1 MSRLLR
7 FFERKATDIF
17 LKEQSMNPETIPYRL
32 ITVYNF
38 ILSYRAAIRGK
49 VYDDT

>member
-1 MSRLLR
+1 MSRLPR

-32 ITVYNF
+32 LTVYNF
-38 ILSYRAAIRGK
+38 ILSYQAVIRGK
-49 VYDDT
+49 VHNDT